1 MEMMALVVLVL
12 ALAVAVLGLWLRLRR
27 QRADVEAYAEHID
40 RALDDL
46 LAERPLDARIAAT
59 DDLWGHTNER
69 LLRLSQAQMRRI
81 EALQREQ
88 RSLQG
93 LVADISHQTKT
104 PLANIQLYLERLEQG
119 AEDASL
125 VAKLGAQVEK
135 LESRID
141 HFEDRIGSY
150 VIQIT
155 NRNMLENDSAKMSVI
170 LHSINDLERI
180 SDHAVNLKE
189 SAQEMQEKGLQMSF
203 EGNSEIMFLRRA
215 VTDLVN
221 LTVQA
226 LRNND
231 KKLAK
236 EIEPLEEVIDDL
248 SDELKRRHVIR
259 LKEGRCTIEM
269 GFVLTDMTTSLERI
283 ADHCSNIG
291 VSILESSEENIG
303 RHAYLNSVKKE
314 DTKEFQ
320 ERYEH
325 YRELYF
331 FE

>member
-40 RALDDL
+40 RALGDL
-46 LAERPLDARIAAT
+46 LAERSLDARIAAT

-135 LESRID
+135 LDFLLANMVKISRL
-141 HFEDRIGSY
+141 ETGAVRI
-150 VIQIT
+150 QKQQALLADT
-155 NRNMLENDSAKMSVI
+155 LADALSVI
-170 LHSINDLERI
+170 VPKAD
-180 SDHAVNLKE
+180 
-189 SAQEMQEKGLQMSF
+189 
-203 EGNSEIMFLRRA
+203 
-215 VTDLVN
+215 
-221 LTVQA
+221 
-226 LRNND
+226 
-231 KKLAK
+231 AK
-236 EIEPLEEVIDDL
+236 Q
-248 SDELKRRHVIR
+248 IR
-259 LKEGRCTIEM
+259 LSVDYDETMTLNHDRRWTAEALANLLDNAVKYTSAGGSVGVRVVLQPVFVQIAVHDSGKGIARERQGTI
-269 GFVLTDMTTSLERI
+269 FTR
-283 ADHCSNIG
+283 
-291 VSILESSEENIG
+291 
-303 RHAYLNSVKKE
+303 
-314 DTKEFQ
+314 F
-320 ERYEH
+320 
-325 YRELYF
+325 YREPEVHDTEGAGLGLYLARMIVERQGGF
-331 FE
+331 IDVVSAPGVGSTFTINLPV

>member
-135 LESRID
+135 LDFLLANMVKISRL
-141 HFEDRIGSY
+141 ETGAVRI
-150 VIQIT
+150 QKQQALLADT
-155 NRNMLENDSAKMSVI
+155 LADALSVI
-170 LHSINDLERI
+170 VPKAD
-180 SDHAVNLKE
+180 
-189 SAQEMQEKGLQMSF
+189 
-203 EGNSEIMFLRRA
+203 
-215 VTDLVN
+215 
-221 LTVQA
+221 
-226 LRNND
+226 
-231 KKLAK
+231 AK
-236 EIEPLEEVIDDL
+236 Q
-248 SDELKRRHVIR
+248 IR
-259 LKEGRCTIEM
+259 LSVDYDETMTLNHDRRWTAEALANLLDNAVKYTSAGGSVGVRVVLQPVFVQIAVHDSGKGIARERQGTI
-269 GFVLTDMTTSLERI
+269 FTR
-283 ADHCSNIG
+283 
-291 VSILESSEENIG
+291 
-303 RHAYLNSVKKE
+303 
-314 DTKEFQ
+314 F
-320 ERYEH
+320 
-325 YRELYF
+325 YREPEVHDTEGAGLGLYLARMIVERQGGF
-331 FE
+331 IDVVSAPGAGSTFTINLPV